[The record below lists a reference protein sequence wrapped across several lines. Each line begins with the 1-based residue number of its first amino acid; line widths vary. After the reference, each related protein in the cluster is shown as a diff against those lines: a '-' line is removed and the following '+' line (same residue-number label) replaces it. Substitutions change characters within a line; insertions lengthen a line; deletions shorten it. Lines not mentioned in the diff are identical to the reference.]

1 MTMGERDGGY
11 SRRAVLRAMA
21 AGSTVGLAGCA
32 TAEVNRV
39 ATTSEPTPGVAAP
52 SNRTVDGVELPVS
65 GSEMY
70 AALAKDTIPAI
81 VEPAFG
87 ADWSDVETPEG
98 EPAELPD
105 DSPVIGVHRGGRARA
120 YPLRILD
127 WHEVVNDRLG
137 GPLFVSY
144 CVLCGSAVVAE
155 RTVDGTATV
164 FGVSGY
170 LWRDDLVLYDR
181 LTESLWS
188 QLLATAIQGPLTGTQ
203 LSLVPSSFTTWAEWR
218 SIHPETE
225 VLLPPPASNTVE
237 GREATFD
244 YFTPKYSFDE
254 GQLIGYDREED
265 GVTPRTLVIGV
276 EAGGVARAYPFQAV
290 ETAGVVNDRVGGL
303 PVVVTV
309 TPGGSLAAY
318 DRRVDGRV
326 RTFSVEDE
334 SHLRAGGSLWERAT
348 GLAVDGR
355 YEGQRLESAS
365 EFGPMFWR
373 GWKNFN
379 PESAVYGQSS

>member
-1 MTMGERDGGY
+1 MGDQVDRY
-11 SRRAVLRAMA
+11 SRRGLLRALV

-39 ATTSEPTPGVAAP
+39 ETTSQPRSTAGLA
-52 SNRTVDGVELPVS
+52 NRTVDGVDLPVS
-65 GSEMY
+65 GSELY

-81 VEPAFG
+81 VEPVFAR
-87 ADWSDVETPEG
+87 DWSGLETPKG
-98 EPAELPD
+98 EPAMLPD
-105 DSPVIGVHRGGRARA
+105 DSPIIGVNRGGRARA

-137 GPLFVSY
+137 GPLLVSY

-155 RTVDGTATV
+155 RTIDGTATV

-181 LTESLWS
+181 LTDSLWS
-188 QLLATAIQGPLTGTQ
+188 QLLATAIQGPLTGEQ
-203 LSLVPSSFTTWAEWR
+203 LRLVPSTFTTWGEWR

-225 VLLPPPASNTVE
+225 VLLPPPRSNTVD
-237 GREATFD
+237 GRDATFD

-254 GQLIGYDREED
+254 GQLIGYDRESA
-265 GVTPRTLVIGV
+265 GITSRTLVIGV
-276 EAGGVARAYPFQAV
+276 ESGEVARAYPFQAV
-290 ETAGVVNDRVGGL
+290 DAAGVVNDRVGSL

-326 RTFSVEDE
+326 LTFSVEDE
-334 SHLRAGGSLWERAT
+334 ARLCGGGSVWERAT
-348 GLAVDGR
+348 GLATDGPNK
-355 YEGQRLESAS
+355 GQRLESAS

-373 GWKNFN
+373 GWSNFH
-379 PESAVYGQSS
+379 PETTVFGQSL